1 MWRPEDNLGVVLR
14 HHLSWFFETG
24 SVNCLELVKKRGW
37 LTRKHLEFS
46 CLHLPWWC
54 WDHKHLPPCL
64 ACFIRVLGIDLRSL
78 QLHTKHFTHRAI
90 SLVPWLNI
98 LRGEYRHSCSLLCPH
113 LSWTFREGCLFVLL
127 LELTD
132 FCGCDLGQ
140 DPTPCILSLCPA
152 SLCCHRQLKC

>member
-1 MWRPEDNLGVVLR
+1 MPGTCQEARLADQESSGI
-14 HHLSWFFETG
+14 FFF
-24 SVNCLELVKKRGW
+24 R
-37 LTRKHLEFS
+37 LEFS

-113 LSWTFREGCLFVLL
+113 SSWTFREGCLFVLL

-140 DPTPCILSLCPA
+140 DPTPCILSLCPDRTQPYA
-152 SLCCHRQLKC
+152 S